1 LSVFLSNL
9 EIQSINLWL
18 SKIHHNKDTS
28 KSQRANKAKTIL
40 QLKYQKIGNGRQRIV
55 YDLNNGYVLKVAL
68 TKKGIQCNKREFK
81 IYNHCQADLRKH
93 LCPVKEFGDGWIIM
107 KKMSIKVPNRIYQE
121 ESPQLK
127 DKFLAAGIKP
137 RDMSN
142 RNVRLS
148 KKGKITVID
157 YGHFIIYLQGDE
169 T

>member
-1 LSVFLSNL
+1 MSNL

-28 KSQRANKAKTIL
+28 KSQRANEAKTIL

-107 KKMSIKVPNRIYQE
+107 EKMDIKVPNGIYNKE
-121 ESPQLK
+121 VTQLK
-127 DKFLAAGIKP
+127 NKFLAAGIRP
-137 RDMSN
+137 RDMGNSN
-142 RNVRLS
+142 IRLS

-157 YGHFIIYLQGDE
+157 YGHFIMD
-169 T
+169 